1 MNLWMICMITGKTS
15 VYGIIGDPVEHS
27 LSPGMH
33 NAAFKELK
41 LDNIYVPFHVK
52 AEELE
57 EAILGAY
64 SLKIKGLNI
73 TIPHKTEVI
82 KYLDY
87 LDIAAG
93 LIGAVNTIEFGKNG
107 AVGHN
112 TDGIGAVKAIEE
124 INPVKNKKVVI
135 LGAGGASRAICFQL
149 LLSGVEN
156 MIIANRTIEKANEL
170 KNDLVEKLDHEVT
183 VTRLDETLQEELVD
197 TDILINTTSIGMFPN
212 VNQKPV
218 VTANMMHPDLVVNDI
233 VYNPIKTGL
242 LKEAEKAGA
251 KSISGIKML
260 MYQGVEAFKI
270 WTGIE
275 PPVEIFQNVL
285 LNELNLKEI

>member
-1 MNLWMICMITGKTS
+1 MITGKTN

-33 NAAFKELK
+33 NAAFEKLG

-52 AEELE
+52 SGELE
-57 EAILGAY
+57 DAINGAHAMG
-64 SLKIKGLNI
+64 IRGLNV

-93 LIGAVNTIEFGKNG
+93 LIGAVNTIEFGENG

-112 TDGIGAVKAIEE
+112 TDGIGAVRAIEE
-124 INPVKNKKVVI
+124 ITSIKDKKI
-135 LGAGGASRAICFQL
+135 LLLGAGGAARAISFQIL
-149 LLSGVEN
+149 MSGASSLV
-156 MIIANRTIEKANEL
+156 ISNRTNEKAEEL
-170 KNDLVEKLDHEVT
+170 RDDLVEKLDPDVRVIDLGFKLEK
-183 VTRLDETLQEELVD
+183 ELNDV
-197 TDILINTTSIGMFPN
+197 DILINTTSVGMYPN
-212 VNQKPV
+212 ISQKPL
-218 VTANMMHPDLVVNDI
+218 VTADTMHEGLIVYDI
-233 VYNPIKTGL
+233 VYNPLKTGL
-242 LKEAEKAGA
+242 LAEAEKAGA
-251 KSISGIKML
+251 ETISGVKML

-275 PPVEIFQNVL
+275 PPIEVFQNAL
-285 LNELNLKEI
+285 MSEMNLEII